1 MVHIAIAGTGRVG
14 QGVAYTLVFEKYV
27 EKLTLIDTAPRVAEM
42 VKEDLNHA
50 IAAHGFDM
58 ELESFSHSKYIQD
71 ADLIVVAA
79 GLPRPQQIPPG
90 MTRRDLAN
98 ENARAIHDVVTSS
111 LDRNPRTWYFVI
123 TNPVDALSTLAYRL
137 TNSKR
142 KVVGTGTN
150 LETCRFRTALSR
162 ELDVPMRL
170 IEAFVGGEHGQASVP
185 LWSTVRIDSLTLDEY
200 LNDKNKTIDKEKV
213 VSYIRNISMDIIST
227 LKGTRWGPAG
237 SFLEIIRGIILNTGR
252 LTSYAIPRKF
262 DEIPEPVHVT
272 VPGRISRS
280 FGFDLWDML
289 TQEEQKAIVRAAK
302 EIFETYKITQA
313 VISV

>member
-1 MVHIAIAGTGRVG
+1 MVHVAIAGTGRVG
-14 QGVAYTLVFEKYV
+14 QGIAYTLVFEKYV
-27 EKLTLIDTAPRVAEM
+27 EKLTLVDTAPRVAEM
-42 VKEDLNHA
+42 VKEELNHA

-58 ELESFSHSKYIQD
+58 EIRSFNHSKHIQD
-71 ADLIVVAA
+71 ADLIVIAA
-79 GLPRPQQIPPG
+79 GLPRKLQISPG
-90 MTRRDLAN
+90 MTRRDLTN
-98 ENARAIHDVVTSS
+98 ENARVIHDIITNS
-111 LDRNPRTWYFVI
+111 LDKNPRAWYFVI
-123 TNPVDALSTLAYRL
+123 TNPVDALSTLAYSL
-137 TNSKR
+137 AKGKR

-150 LETCRFRTALSR
+150 LETCRFRTVLSR
-162 ELDVPMRL
+162 ELNVPMRL

-185 LWSTVRIDSLTLDEY
+185 LWSTVRIDSLMLDEY
-200 LNDKNKTIDKEKV
+200 LNNENKTLDKEKV

-252 LTSYAIPRKF
+252 LTSFAIPRKF

-289 TQEEQKAIVRAAK
+289 TQEEQKAIIRAAK
-302 EIFETYKITQA
+302 EIFETYKA
-313 VISV
+313 ADAAISV